1 VSPAP
6 SVSPAGHLFAA
17 SPRRRAD
24 HVAAAQTVGTS
35 WWHAHRLAQYTDGL
49 FGPIVFHAANETA
62 MTANKYDDEYTF
74 VLNDMYNTQASALE
88 WRFRAVGTGI
98 DGQPGDEPTPD
109 GGMINGVSQARCAYI
124 PPTDLVIA
132 ERKRSLDGR
141 PIAGSLTKR
150 GSSGLRQRSTTAG
163 TYYPETN
170 YCGNATTTY
179 WNATWVGGKTYR
191 LRLVN
196 AGTFVN
202 AEFSI
207 DNHTLTVIE
216 ADGVSVEPLNVSSI
230 NLAVAQR
237 YSVLVTLDQPAGA
250 YWIRNVLATD
260 QVRYTG
266 LDFNDTTLGVLRYEG
281 VSETLLPAN
290 LPASSIGNLTAFDTT
305 ALVPAEK
312 QDAQLPT
319 QSAWIQFDMQYT
331 SNNQHFMFINSTSW
345 SPLGLGQAAI
355 FDVTASTTSAN
366 QSLGDQFSVVNTQAG
381 VFDLV
386 VNSLDDGDHPFH
398 LHGHTF
404 QIMSQGDGRWT
415 GDTSTLNTTNPM
427 RRDTIVIPSYG
438 HIVLR
443 FATDNR
449 ECTQRIS
456 PRLVDPCSA

>member
-1 VSPAP
+1 
-6 SVSPAGHLFAA
+6 
-17 SPRRRAD
+17 
-24 HVAAAQTVGTS
+24 
-35 WWHAHRLAQYTDGL
+35 
-49 FGPIVFHAANETA
+49 
-62 MTANKYDDEYTF
+62 
-74 VLNDMYNTQASALE
+74 
-88 WRFRAVGTGI
+88 
-98 DGQPGDEPTPD
+98 
-109 GGMINGVSQARCAYI
+109 MINGVSQARCAYI

-132 ERKRSLDGR
+132 ERKRSLDGQ

-179 WNATWVGGKTYR
+179 WNATWVAGKTYR
-191 LRLVN
+191 IRLVN

-202 AEFSI
+202 TEFSI

-230 NLAVAQR
+230 NLAIAQR

-281 VSETLLPAN
+281 VSETILPAN

-305 ALVPAEK
+305 SLVPAEK

-319 QSAWIQFDMQYT
+319 QSAWVQFDMQYT
-331 SNNQHFMFINSTSW
+331 SDNQHYMFVNSSSW
-345 SPLGLGQAAI
+345 SPLGLGQASV

-366 QSLGDQFSVVNTQAG
+366 QSLGDQLSVVNSQAG

-415 GDTSTLNTTNPM
+415 GDTATLNTTNPM

-438 HIVLR
+438 HLVLR
-443 FATDNR
+443 FVTDNR
-449 ECTQRIS
+449 ECTRRI
-456 PRLVDPCSA
+456 